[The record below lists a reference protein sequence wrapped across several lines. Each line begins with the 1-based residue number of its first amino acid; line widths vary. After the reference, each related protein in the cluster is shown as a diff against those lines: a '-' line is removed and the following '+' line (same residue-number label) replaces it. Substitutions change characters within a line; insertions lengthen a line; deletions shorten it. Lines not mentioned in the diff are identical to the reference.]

1 MGEFKPFLGATYM
14 QDFIK
19 SGGKND
25 DMWGTDFDLGFNYN
39 VTDSFL
45 LGVTGTYGIRENLT
59 KTGGMLNARYDF

>member
-1 MGEFKPFLGATYM
+1 
-14 QDFIK
+14 
-19 SGGKND
+19 
-25 DMWGTDFDLGFNYN
+25 MWGTDFDLGFNYN